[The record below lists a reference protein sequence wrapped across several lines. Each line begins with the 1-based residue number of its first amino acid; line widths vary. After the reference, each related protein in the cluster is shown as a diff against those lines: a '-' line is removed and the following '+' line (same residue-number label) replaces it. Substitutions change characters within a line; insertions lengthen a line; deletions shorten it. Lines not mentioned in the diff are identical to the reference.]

1 MIIMTTRTCLIT
13 LFSFL
18 LLLTIGCSS
27 GNPVEPKIIVTP
39 DGQDNPLPLFI
50 SEGSV
55 DGRSIGRG
63 LLGAFD
69 LIIDPAG
76 QSAELV
82 TLRSGNREGDSFL
95 IHLTPY
101 FTVSPCKDC
110 LSVGGVTI
118 NSDNQL
124 VVTFKVTHPFSPANI
139 AFPPSAK
146 NRDDLRLFDVKLI
159 AILEGPSTFSR
170 LGITLQPGL
179 IANADGYTQMED
191 PIIDF
196 SNDLDTNA
204 FPYIILG
211 EDPSNGNVDPL
222 SATGFTDLATATGHN
237 VLNQGQTYLSDMI
250 FDLKYGGLVD
260 VKLLMFG
267 SYGQSAENLSD
278 RFTPQFWLPEF
289 NIKEP
294 WKIETEITAN
304 TLNDALASSSATLTV
319 KIWDWQHSTTKIDPS
334 LTDLDAILG
343 SSKIDHVEVEVPGV
357 TQQNVIAQNAVS
369 GTGLGAD
376 PLIYQLT
383 IRNDK
388 LAVGG
393 KYWGLV
399 KALDTRE
406 QGMNYGDMGE
416 LVDFEPGVGNTFIK
430 VYEFSTYQVFPIEV
444 ESVGGPSCGPMRV
457 KLQQGAVGDLLMKD
471 IVGTEL
477 HLIDGVEWKIK
488 AIASS
493 TNAVITSIDYDF
505 DDPGFEDQIGGAST
519 LQRVYDNPSCAAN
532 DPFILHLTIT
542 IKDDCDATADW
553 VEILTIYIHCGS
565 SCGPIQV
572 GTITYS
578 LDGGDYQPLPTAGI
592 TIPSNSELTIRADG
606 FSVIN
611 GDIELYKWDFDDPA
625 IEDQSW
631 ASSGITRTL
640 THPNCYLGGADPYE
654 LGLQFTI
661 IDDCPITNDYIRNF
675 TITIECPAT
684 CGPIARGFIQYSLD
698 DAPFILLA
706 GNTIVITDDR
716 KLAFQFMNFSSPNA
730 AVTTYSFDF
739 DDPDYTDQTGSSDTI
754 TAIYDN
760 PNCAAGFG
768 DPEFVT
774 LTYRIGDDC
783 AYSADYVGQLVVQV
797 ICSSCNGTGLSFTQ
811 NQRTVA
817 STPVISGLEITKMNG
832 GGMKLSD
839 GGGGNLYAGYM
850 GTRVSD
856 SAVGLGFAR
865 SNNNGD
871 SWGISKFLPTTP
883 DTPAGFSI
891 VTADG
896 LTVVV
901 VWFEQSQNK
910 IYVERSINGGIA
922 FTRSEI
928 YDAVHQI
935 RSISLAQDPN
945 DPTIIYLVFVEN
957 NDAQGDVNTLKLLRS
972 NDTGGTFPLPGLTTI
987 FSSDDAYG
995 RLFNVADIAVSP
1007 LNSNVYV
1014 AAVQSDEEGSNIL
1027 VARSNNYGANFN
1039 AGAKVLSNQYN
1050 QTIESCDI
1058 AITTAAQG
1066 GQAVYVAYT
1075 QGTEEVGAVKLI
1087 KGAITSGS
1095 FTLYNSLINDD
1106 DEVRPLEA
1114 SVVADKLGGVYVTWH
1129 DARITE
1135 GNPDI
1140 YVDYSTDAGFTF
1152 GTDVQVSEGAAGS
1165 GVNRSANI
1173 VNNEGAGCE
1182 IIVVY
1187 ESNGDIVSRI
1197 G

>member
-1 MIIMTTRTCLIT
+1 MTIMTTRTCLIT
-13 LFSFL
+13 LASFL
-18 LLLTIGCSS
+18 LFLALGCSS
-27 GNPVEPKIIVTP
+27 GNPLEPRIIVTP
-39 DGQDNPLPLFI
+39 DGQDNSLPLFI

-69 LIIDPAG
+69 LVLDPAVP
-76 QSAELV
+76 SAELV
-82 TLRSGNREGDSFL
+82 PLRSANREGDSFL
-95 IHLTPY
+95 VNITPY
-101 FTVSPCKDC
+101 FTVTPCKDC

-124 VVTFKVTHPFSPANI
+124 VVTFKATHPFPPANI

-146 NRDDLRLFDVKLI
+146 NRDDLRLFDVKLV
-159 AILEGPSTFSR
+159 AILEGETKFTR
-170 LGITLQPGL
+170 LGITLKPGV
-179 IANADGYTQMED
+179 IANAEGYTHIED

-211 EDPSNGNVDPL
+211 EDSSNGNVDPL
-222 SATGFTDLATATGHN
+222 APTGFTDLATATGHN
-237 VLNQGQTYLSDMI
+237 VFNQGGTYYGDMT
-250 FDLKYGGLVD
+250 FDLKYGGLAD

-278 RFTPQFWLPEF
+278 RFTPQYWLPEF

-304 TLNDALASSSATLTV
+304 TLNDAMASSSATLEV
-319 KIWDWQHSTTKIDPS
+319 KIWDWQHSTTKIDPY

-343 SSKIDHVEVEVPGV
+343 SSKIDHIEVEISGV
-357 TQQNVIAQNAVS
+357 TQQNIVVQNAAS
-369 GTGLGAD
+369 GTGLGTD
-376 PLIYQLT
+376 PLIYQMT
-383 IRNDK
+383 INNEK
-388 LAVGG
+388 LAAGG

-406 QGMNYGDMGE
+406 QGLNYGDMGE

-430 VYEFSTYQVFPIEV
+430 VYEFATYQVFPVEIEA
-444 ESVGGPSCGPMRV
+444 VGGPACGPMHV
-457 KLQQGAVGDLLMKD
+457 KLQHGATGDLLMKD

-477 HLIDGVEWKIK
+477 HLIDGADWKIK

-493 TNAVITSIDYDF
+493 PNAAITSIDFDF
-505 DDPGFEDQIGGAST
+505 DDPGFEDQIGGATT
-519 LQRVYDNPSCAAN
+519 LQRVYTNPSCAAH
-532 DPFILHLTIT
+532 DPFVLHLTIT
-542 IKDDCDATADW
+542 VKDDCDATIDW
-553 VEILTIYIHCGS
+553 VEILTIYIHCGT
-565 SCGPIQV
+565 SCGPV
-572 GTITYS
+572 LAGTVTYS
-578 LDGGDYQPLPTAGI
+578 VNGGDYQPLPTAGI
-592 TIPSNSELTIRADG
+592 TIPSSSELTIRADG
-606 FSVIN
+606 FSVTN
-611 GDIELYKWDFDDPA
+611 GDIEFYTWDFDDPT

-640 THPNCYLGGADPYE
+640 THPNCNLGGAEPYE
-654 LGLQFTI
+654 LGLQLTI
-661 IDDCPITNDYIRNF
+661 TDDCPLTNDYIRNY

-684 CGPIARGFIQYSLD
+684 CGPIASGIIQYSLD
-698 DAPFILLA
+698 DAPFTPLP
-706 GNTIVITDDR
+706 GNSIVITDDR
-716 KLAFQFMNFSSPNA
+716 KLAFQMFNFSSPNA
-730 AVTTYSFDF
+730 AVTTYTFDF

-754 TAIYDN
+754 TTIYDN
-760 PNCAAGFG
+760 PNCVAGFG
-768 DPEFVT
+768 DSEFVT
-774 LTYRIGDDC
+774 LTYRIADDC
-783 AYSADYVGQLVVQV
+783 IYSADYVGQIVVQI
-797 ICSSCNGTGLSFTQ
+797 ICSSCNGTGLSFSQ

-817 STPVISGLEITKMNG
+817 SSAVISGLDITKMNG

-865 SNNNGD
+865 SSNNGD
-871 SWGISKFLPTTP
+871 SWNISRFLPTTP

-891 VTADG
+891 ATADG
-896 LTVVV
+896 LTIVVA
-901 VWFEQSQNK
+901 WFEQSQNK
-910 IYVERSINGGIA
+910 IYIERSINGGIA
-922 FTRSEI
+922 FNRSEI
-928 YDAVHQI
+928 YDAVHGI

-945 DPTIIYLVFVEN
+945 NPAIIYLVFVEN
-957 NDAQGDVNTLKLLRS
+957 NDEHGNVNSLKLLKS
-972 NDTGGTFPLPGLTTI
+972 NNTGDTFPLPGLITI
-987 FSSDDAYG
+987 FSSDDAYD
-995 RLFNVADIAVSP
+995 RVFNVADIAVSP

-1039 AGAKVLSNQYN
+1039 AGAKVLSNEYN

-1066 GQAVYVAYT
+1066 GQAVYIAYA
-1075 QGTEEVGAVKLI
+1075 QGTEQAGAVKLI

-1095 FTLYNSLINDD
+1095 FTLYNSLINDN
-1106 DEVRPLEA
+1106 DEKRPLEA
-1114 SVVADKLGGVYVTWH
+1114 SVAVDKLGGVYVTWH
-1129 DARITE
+1129 ESRTTE
-1135 GNPDI
+1135 GQPDI
-1140 YVDYSTDAGFTF
+1140 YADYSANAGFTF
-1152 GTDVQVSEGAAGS
+1152 GTDVQASEGAAGS

-1173 VNNEGAGCE
+1173 VNNEGPGCE

-1187 ESNGDIVSRI
+1187 ETNGDIVSRI